1 MDEARFYAIYQF
13 KKGEKINLSDAEHLV
28 MVTPS
33 TMVKLPYENG
43 KEKYTYVVTSLD
55 RMQNESKAEKEKV
68 KL

>member
-1 MDEARFYAIYQF
+1 
-13 KKGEKINLSDAEHLV
+13 

>member
-1 MDEARFYAIYQF
+1 M
-13 KKGEKINLSDAEHLV
+13 NLSDAEHLI

-55 RMQNESKAEKEKV
+55 RVQNESKAVKKKV